1 VRTCAF
7 CFTRQPLSALGQVA
21 DSLQCLDVQACT
33 QRAQASGVYPVAESE
48 QEISRFEVMQGA
60 LR

>member
-1 VRTCAF
+1 
-7 CFTRQPLSALGQVA
+7 LSALAQVA
-21 DSLQCLDVQACT
+21 TWLECADRAACT

-48 QEISRFEVMQGA
+48 HEIAQHEALQGA